1 MTIQSPPLRSSYL
14 RKKKQRTKSVPL
26 ISCLVN
32 RMVHVYLSGPI
43 IDSELRMDD
52 FYRSVID
59 ALEKQ
64 GITVFAPQFLPP
76 ADSVHVYRRD
86 VDQVSKSDLLIA
98 EVSHASLGVGMEI
111 MLAIRL
117 KKPILLFRHKN
128 ARPLSLMVK
137 GADGTALFEYSD
149 LSEVINVLHRRAL
162 NDLIVTQCPSCDSQV
177 VEKTGTM
184 IICAQ
189 CEKKHAV

>member
-1 MTIQSPPLRSSYL
+1 
-14 RKKKQRTKSVPL
+14 
-26 ISCLVN
+26 
-32 RMVHVYLSGPI
+32 MVQVYLSGPI
-43 IDSELRMDD
+43 INSELRMDD
-52 FYRSVID
+52 FYHSVID

-76 ADSVHVYRRD
+76 VDSVHVYKRD

-98 EVSHASLGVGMEI
+98 EVSHASLGVGMEL

-149 LSEVINVLHRRAL
+149 LSEVVNVLRTRAL
-162 NDLIVTQCPSCDSQV
+162 NDLIVTQCPSCNSQV
-177 VEKTGTM
+177 VEKNGTM
-184 IICAQ
+184 MTCVQ
-189 CEKKHAV
+189 CEKKHTV